1 MVQVL
6 DIGWVTNGQFGG
18 DPMTIPAGEANVGH
32 DTSVAFNSLFLRR
45 ARAHLGLADDAPLVM
60 HSAGHHMHE
69 LGSTQRT
76 ELQHADGSSTCMLHT
91 PDWDFN
97 WQGRYYFKNPI
108 TFRAGDTLW
117 MGCTWDNS
125 ASNQPIIDGVAKE
138 PVDVA
143 WGEGTSDEMCLG
155 GFYATAE

>member
-1 MVQVL
+1 MMHRLSCTQL
-6 DIGWVTNGQFGG
+6 VT
-18 DPMTIPAGEANVGH
+18 
-32 DTSVAFNSLFLRR
+32 
-45 ARAHLGLADDAPLVM
+45 
-60 HSAGHHMHE
+60 
-69 LGSTQRT
+69 
-76 ELQHADGSSTCMLHT
+76 TCMSLAELSALSFSMRMEAPRVCFIRQIGT
-91 PDWDFN
+91 STGR
-97 WQGRYYFKNPI
+97 GRYYFKNPI